1 MDIYSLE
8 RIDQVR
14 GAQENK
20 KRLYQFIMKD
30 ISREELLR
38 SKEYW
43 TADIQ
48 LKLFAEIEEFMKSH
62 QMNRT
67 QFAEYLGCTKG
78 YVTQLL
84 SGDFD
89 NKLSKMVELSLAI
102 GKIPAIEFKSVD
114 QYIQTEGSVYRGFD
128 DAQTEGTYRKT
139 HKVKPIYCAA

>member
-14 GAQENK
+14 GAQANK

-114 QYIQTEGSVYRGFD
+114 QYILIEGSVYRGVD
-128 DAQTEGTYRKT
+128 DVQMEGTYRKT
-139 HKVKPIYCAA
+139 HQIKPIYSAA

>member
-1 MDIYSLE
+1 
-8 RIDQVR
+8 
-14 GAQENK
+14 
-20 KRLYQFIMKD
+20 MKD

-48 LKLFAEIEEFMKSH
+48 LKLFAEIEDFMRSH

-89 NKLSKMVELSLAI
+89 NKLSKMVELALAI
-102 GKIPAIEFKSVD
+102 GKIPSMEFKDVD
-114 QYIQTEGSVYRGFD
+114 QYIQFEGSVYQGIED
-128 DAQTEGTYRKT
+128 SQSEASYRITK
-139 HKVKPIYCAA
+139 KIIPIYRAA

>member
-1 MDIYSLE
+1 
-8 RIDQVR
+8 
-14 GAQENK
+14 
-20 KRLYQFIMKD
+20 MKD

-48 LKLFAEIEEFMKSH
+48 LKLFAEIEDFMKSH

-78 YVTQLL
+78 YVSQLL

-102 GKIPAIEFKSVD
+102 GKVPAIVFKSVD
-114 QYIQTEGSVYRGFD
+114 QYIQLDGAVYRGVD
-128 DAQTEGTYRKT
+128 DAQVEGTYRKT